1 MLVLGGA
8 GEQEQLPRF
17 GLQRRDPL
25 GQLLRVGRRDGAGGD
40 DRPGALLV
48 DRQLGRIHQAPLV
61 GDHRDPALRVVRDGD
76 DPGGFLDDR
85 LRRPAAPAAAA
96 RRRRR
101 DQPAGPVGIDV
112 EQRVQ
117 RDHALGVRCAG
128 LGEVDHDARFLAAVE
143 AHDAADPLLVDAAA
157 GGRREVHADGC
168 AGGVPSLG
176 QEHGVHQHVDLAA
189 LVGGQ
194 RLGEDAGRRAAGDG
208 GGPQPDRLHG
218 RGHAL
223 GVVDAGRIDDARR
236 VAEAALVEVGGGH
249 VQGVEVERD
258 GQLALVEVAADDLD
272 GAQRGDRAH
281 ANAAKRRHHAAAHG
295 LGQREVGHLGRKHV
309 RDVLLQQLVGGGHAD
324 VDRLG
329 QAPDRGRGLLAQR
342 RVGLIADHH
351 AVHVGLQLRG
361 VLDEPGIGVD
371 RERRRVGRAIADQHG
386 LVQPRAVA
394 LLGEVARE
402 LVDQQ
407 PAVGEDQ
414 DAGGAGGIDE
424 AGRGDGLARRGR
436 VLEPVAAPGAGVV
449 GGRIG
454 LQLVDGR
461 DVCDRHVEPGVVS
474 VVVAVLVAVP
484 VPVAVAVAF
493 PLPSS
498 SSSSS
503 SSPSPRSRSAISAAS
518 CPASASTWWRRS
530 AVPEASRGGWPESM
544 RSRPRIREKSRRQAK
559 LGSTSPRSISAM
571 AASRAA
577 RRAVPG
583 ASAESAFSPSCK
595 SGSPHHADT
604 RRAAASRSA
613 VIPKVMQLEPSG

>member
-1 MLVLGGA
+1 MLVLGRA

-157 GGRREVHADGC
+157 GGRREVHADRG

-176 QEHGVHQHVDLAA
+176 QEHRVHQHVDLAA

-223 GVVDAGRIDDARR
+223 GVVDAGRVDDARR

-295 LGQREVGHLGRKHV
+295 LGQREVGHLGREHV

-424 AGRGDGLARRGR
+424 AGRGDGLAGRGR

-461 DVCDRHVEPGVVS
+461 DVCDRHVEPGVVL
-474 VVVAVLVAVP
+474 VVVAVLVAVRRCRC
-484 VPVAVAVAF
+484 
-493 PLPSS
+493 
-498 SSSSS
+498 
-503 SSPSPRSRSAISAAS
+503 RSR
-518 CPASASTWWRRS
+518 CPRRRPPHPPRPRHARGRRS
-530 AVPEASRGGWPESM
+530 ARPAARPARPPGGGAARCRRPAAEAGRRACGRDRGSG
-544 RSRPRIREKSRRQAK
+544 RSRDARRSWARPARDPSRRWPRRGR
-559 LGSTSPRSISAM
+559 LGAQCRG
-571 AASRAA
+571 RAPNRHSHPHA
-577 RRAVPG
+577 RAVLRTTQIRVARPL
-583 ASAESAFSPSCK
+583 PDQ
-595 SGSPHHADT
+595 P
-604 RRAAASRSA
+604 
-613 VIPKVMQLEPSG
+613 